1 VISVVTESYR
11 ISLEGAP
18 SAEDERLLD
27 AGLEAYG
34 AQFAPQDVDQP
45 MTVMLRAADGRLVGG
60 LIAQT
65 GWGWL
70 YVRTLWIEEGARRH
84 SYGRELMSIAEKEG
98 LRRGCHSARLS
109 TQSYEALPFYEH
121 LGYQVFGELSDY
133 PLGHKK
139 YFLQKR
145 LALAEL

>member
-1 VISVVTESYR
+1 MSDAYS

-18 SAEDERLLD
+18 STEDERLLD

-34 AQFAPQDVDQP
+34 AQFAPQEVEQP
-45 MTVMLRAADGRLVGG
+45 LTVMLRTPDGRLVGG
-60 LIAQT
+60 LIAET
-65 GWGWL
+65 GSGWL
-70 YVRTLWIEEGARRH
+70 FVRTLWIEEAARRRG
-84 SYGRELMSIAEKEG
+84 YGRELMSMAEHEA

-133 PLGHKK
+133 PPGHKK

-145 LALAEL
+145 LAEGI